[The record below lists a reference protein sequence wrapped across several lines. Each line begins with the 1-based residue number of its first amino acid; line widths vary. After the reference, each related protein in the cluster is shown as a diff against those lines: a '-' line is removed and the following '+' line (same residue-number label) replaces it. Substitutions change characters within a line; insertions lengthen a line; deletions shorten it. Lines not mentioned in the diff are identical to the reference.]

1 MLVQNFR
8 GANKAH
14 YGICAS
20 GVYIWRSNVLTSLT
34 SWVPNSSVRGR
45 LRSSINMFSTFPF
58 FAPYTKPIRKPYT
71 EIALKYIH
79 LQYTLLGKGFSH
91 VPWSSFSLFQLRFCK
106 GCLNQLIGHFVK
118 YKTNSVKPQK
128 LSAAKMVFFIFFSFL
143 KKRRRTAWSRV
154 KACTHLACGKCF
166 VPQTA
171 VMKQLLRC
179 QNKHTV

>member
-1 MLVQNFR
+1 MLVQNFP

-20 GVYIWRSNVLTSLT
+20 EVYIWRSNVLTSLT

-91 VPWSSFSLFQLRFCK
+91 VPWSSFSLLQLRFCK
-106 GCLNQLIGHFVK
+106 GCLNQLISHFVK

-128 LSAAKMVFFIFFSFL
+128 LSNTRSKNGLLHFFFL
-143 KKRRRTAWSRV
+143 FWKSEEGPPDRGSK
-154 KACTHLACGKCF
+154 LALTLPVVNVLFHK
-166 VPQTA
+166 
-171 VMKQLLRC
+171 LL
-179 QNKHTV
+179 

>member
-79 LQYTLLGKGFSH
+79 LQDTLLGKGFSH

-106 GCLNQLIGHFVK
+106 VCLNQLIGHFVK
-118 YKTNSVKPQK
+118 YKTNRTVEHTQQK
-128 LSAAKMVFFIFFSFL
+128 WSSSFFFSFL